1 MERLTGY
8 APDVS
13 GTEGVAE
20 YRPKGQ
26 TRHMQPIDLNTLSVS
41 ERIQLVED
49 LWDSIA
55 AETGEVPLTDAQ
67 IAELGRRFAD
77 IERDPKA
84 RDSWEVVRARIQK
97 RLSKAG

>member
-1 MERLTGY
+1 MPIAVG
-8 APDVS
+8 
-13 GTEGVAE
+13 GTQEGVAE
-20 YRPKGQ
+20 PGRRGQ
-26 TRHMQPIDLNTLSVS
+26 TGHMQPIDLTTLSVS

-67 IAELGRRFAD
+67 IAELERRLAD
-77 IERDPKA
+77 MDREPQA
-84 RDSWEVVRARIQK
+84 GDSWEIVRARIEK

>member
-1 MERLTGY
+1 
-8 APDVS
+8 
-13 GTEGVAE
+13 
-20 YRPKGQ
+20 
-26 TRHMQPIDLNTLSVS
+26 MQPIDLNTLSVS

>member
-1 MERLTGY
+1 
-8 APDVS
+8 
-13 GTEGVAE
+13 
-20 YRPKGQ
+20 
-26 TRHMQPIDLNTLSVS
+26 MQPIDLNTLSVS

-77 IERDPKA
+77 MERDPKA
-84 RDSWEVVRARIQK
+84 GDSWEVVRARIQK